1 MFTVSTDTSLSAV
14 GRSTGHA
21 RGQLEEV
28 WVSFSRNKMAVLG
41 MIILFIVVLLAIFA
55 DVLYDYQ
62 LYCVKMNVKN
72 RFLPI
77 FSPGHILGTDAY
89 GRDLAARL
97 IHGARYSLAISFS
110 SVIMSMFLGGA
121 VGAVSG
127 YYGGKLDSVLMRI
140 VDIIMAVPMTMLA
153 IVIAAALGASI
164 TNMVIAL
171 TVSQIPSFARV
182 VRGSVLTVRNM
193 EYVEA
198 AHSIGASDSSII
210 IRDIVPNIL
219 SPVVVQIAIR
229 TAASITNA
237 AALSF
242 LGLGVEAPAPEWGAM
257 LAFGRSYIRDYS
269 YLTYLPGLA
278 MMITILS
285 LNLLGDGLRD
295 AMDPR
300 LR

>member
-1 MFTVSTDTSLSAV
+1 MAIASAKVSSGKPAT
-14 GRSTGHA
+14 HA

-28 WVSFSRNKMAVLG
+28 WVRFRRNKMAVLG
-41 MIILFIVVLLAIFA
+41 MVILAVIVLLAIFA
-55 DVLYDYQ
+55 DVLYDYD
-62 LYCVKMNVKN
+62 LYCVKQNVSD

-77 FSPGHILGTDAY
+77 FSEGHILGTDAY
-89 GRDLAARL
+89 GRDMCARL
-97 IHGARYSLAISFS
+97 IHGARYSLAIAFS
-110 SVIMSMFLGGA
+110 SVILSMLAGGII
-121 VGAVSG
+121 GAISG
-127 YYGGKLDSVLMRI
+127 YYGGALDSILMRI
-140 VDIIMAVPMTMLA
+140 IDIIMAVPMTMLA
-153 IVIAAALGASI
+153 IVIVAALGTSI

-182 VRGSVLTVRNM
+182 VRSSVLTVKDM

-198 AHSIGASDSSII
+198 ARAIGARDYTII
-210 IRDIVPNIL
+210 LRDIVPNIL
-219 SPVVVQIAIR
+219 SPVIVQIAIR
-229 TAASITNA
+229 TAVSITNA

-257 LAFGRSYIRDYS
+257 LSFGRTYIRDYS

>member
-1 MFTVSTDTSLSAV
+1 MAKSFPANKQTV
-14 GRSTGHA
+14 HA
-21 RGQLEEV
+21 RGQLEEI
-28 WVSFSRNKMAVLG
+28 WVRFRRNKMAVLG
-41 MIILFIVVLLAIFA
+41 MIILILVVLLAVFA
-55 DVLYDYQ
+55 DVLYDYDT
-62 LYCVKMNVKN
+62 YCVKMDVAS

-77 FSPGHILGTDAY
+77 FSKGHLLGTDAY
-89 GRDLAARL
+89 GRDLCARL
-97 IHGARYSLAISFS
+97 IHGARYSLSISFS
-110 SVIMSMFLGGA
+110 SVIMSMLLGGI

-127 YYGGKLDSVLMRI
+127 YYGGKLDNILMRI
-140 VDIIMAVPMTMLA
+140 IDIIMAVPMTMLA
-153 IVIAAALGASI
+153 IVIVAALGASVQ
-164 TNMVIAL
+164 NMVIAL
-171 TVSQIPSFARV
+171 TISQIPSFARV
-182 VRGSVLTVRNM
+182 VRGSVLTEKDM

-198 AHSIGASDSSII
+198 AQAIGAKDGSII
-210 IRDIVPNIL
+210 LRDIVPNIL

-242 LGLGVEAPAPEWGAM
+242 LGLGVAAPAPEWGAM
-257 LAFGRSYIRDYS
+257 LSFGRSYIRDYS

-278 MMITILS
+278 MMVTILS

>member
-1 MFTVSTDTSLSAV
+1 MDVSV
-14 GRSTGHA
+14 QKKYKR
-21 RGQLEEV
+21 RGQIAEV
-28 WVSFSRNKMAVLG
+28 YSRFKKNKLAMAG
-41 MIILFIVVLLAIFA
+41 MAILFIVILLAIFSN
-55 DVLYDYQ
+55 VLFDYETW
-62 LYCVKMNVKN
+62 CVKQNIPK
-72 RFLPI
+72 RLILP
-77 FSPGHILGTDAY
+77 FSTVSHPLGTDEL
-89 GRDLAARL
+89 GRDMLARM

-110 SVIMSMFLGGA
+110 SVILSMLAGGII
-121 VGAVSG
+121 GAICG
-127 YYGGKLDSVLMRI
+127 FYGGKLDDIFMRI
-140 VDIIMAVPMTMLA
+140 VDIIMAIPMTMLA
-153 IVIAAALGASI
+153 IIIVAVLGASV

-182 VRGSVLTVRNM
+182 VRSSVLTVRDV

-198 AHSIGASDSSII
+198 ARAIGAKDVTII
-210 IRDIVPNIL
+210 LGDIVPNIL
-219 SPVVVQIAIR
+219 SPVIVQVAIR

-242 LGLGVEAPAPEWGAM
+242 LGLGVSAPAPEWGAM
-257 LAFGRSYIRDYS
+257 ISSGRSYIRNYS

-295 AMDPR
+295 AMDPK

>member
-1 MFTVSTDTSLSAV
+1 MTLADKKATPSM
-14 GRSTGHA
+14 HA
-21 RGQLEEV
+21 RSQLGEI
-28 WVSFSRNKMAVLG
+28 WVRFRKNKMAVLG
-41 MIILFIVVLLAIFA
+41 MAILVIIVLLAVFA
-55 DVLYDYQ
+55 DVLYDYKQ
-62 LYCVKMNVKN
+62 YCVDMNVQD

-89 GRDLAARL
+89 GRDLCARL

-110 SVIMSMFLGGA
+110 SVIMSMLIGGV
-121 VGAVSG
+121 VGAISG
-127 YYGGKLDSVLMRI
+127 YYGGKLDSIMMRV

-153 IVIAAALGASI
+153 IVIVAALGASV

-182 VRGSVLTVRNM
+182 VRGSVLTVKDM

-198 AHSIGASDSSII
+198 ARSIGAKDFSII
-210 IRDIVPNIL
+210 LGDIVPNIL

-242 LGLGVEAPAPEWGAM
+242 LGLGVAAPAPEWGAM
-257 LAFGRSYIRDYS
+257 LSFGRAYIRDYS
-269 YLTYLPGLA
+269 YLTWLPGLA
-278 MMITILS
+278 MMVTILS

-300 LR
+300 LK

>member
-1 MFTVSTDTSLSAV
+1 MAVVSAKASNGHSQ
-14 GRSTGHA
+14 SHA

-28 WVSFSRNKMAVLG
+28 WVRFRKNKMAVVG
-41 MIILFIVVLLAIFA
+41 IVILTVIVLLAIFA
-55 DVLYDYQ
+55 DVLYDYE
-62 LYCVKMNVKN
+62 LYCVKQNIGE
-72 RFLPI
+72 RFLPM
-77 FSPGHILGTDAY
+77 FSEGHLLGTDAY
-89 GRDLAARL
+89 GRDLCARL

-110 SVIMSMFLGGA
+110 SVIFSMLLGGFI
-121 VGAVSG
+121 GAISG
-127 YYGGKLDSVLMRI
+127 YYGGKLDNILMRAI
-140 VDIIMAVPMTMLA
+140 DIIMAVPMTMLA
-153 IVIAAALGASI
+153 IVIVAALGTSI
-164 TNMVIAL
+164 PNMVIAL

-182 VRGSVLTVRNM
+182 VRSSVLTVKDM

-198 AHSIGASDSSII
+198 ARAIGAWDISII
-210 IRDIVPNIL
+210 LGDIVPNIL
-219 SPVVVQIAIR
+219 SPVIVQVAIR

-242 LGLGVEAPAPEWGAM
+242 LGLGVEAPAPEWGTM
-257 LAFGRSYIRDYS
+257 LSFGRAYIRDYS
-269 YLTYLPGLA
+269 YLTFLPGLA

>member
-1 MFTVSTDTSLSAV
+1 MTKK
-14 GRSTGHA
+14 TGAGEYHA
-21 RGQLEEV
+21 RGQMEEI
-28 WVSFSRNKMAVLG
+28 WFHFKKNKMAVAG
-41 MIILFIVVLLAIFA
+41 MIILIIVILLAVCA
-55 DVLYDYQ
+55 PLLYDYQ
-62 LYCVKMNVKN
+62 EYCVAMHIKD
-72 RFLPI
+72 RFLPV

-89 GRDLAARL
+89 GRDMAARI
-97 IHGARYSLAISFS
+97 IHGARYSLAISLS
-110 SVIMSMFLGGA
+110 SVIMSMILGGI
-121 VGAVSG
+121 VGAVAG
-127 YYGGKLDSVLMRI
+127 YYGGTLDDVLMRI
-140 VDIIMAVPMTMLA
+140 VDILMAIPMTMLA
-153 IVIAAALGASI
+153 IVIVAALGASI
-164 TNMVIAL
+164 QNMVIAL
-171 TVSQIPSFARV
+171 TISQIPSFARV
-182 VRGSVLTVRNM
+182 VRSSVLTVKDM

-198 AHSIGASDSSII
+198 ARSIGATDFSII
-210 IRDIVPNIL
+210 VKDILPNIL
-219 SPVVVQIAIR
+219 SPVIVQVAIR

-257 LAFGRSYIRDYS
+257 LSFGRAYIRDYS

>member
-1 MFTVSTDTSLSAV
+1 M
-14 GRSTGHA
+14 HA
-21 RGQLEEV
+21 RGQVEEI
-28 WVSFSRNKMAVLG
+28 WVRFRRNKMAVMG
-41 MIILFIVVLLAIFA
+41 MIILIIVVLLAIFA
-55 DVLYDYQ
+55 DALYDYDT
-62 LYCVKMNVKN
+62 YCVKMNVAD

-77 FSPGHILGTDAY
+77 LSKGHILGTDAY
-89 GRDLAARL
+89 GRDLCARL

-110 SVIMSMFLGGA
+110 SVVMSMLLGG
-121 VGAVSG
+121 VIGSVSG
-127 YYGGKLDSVLMRI
+127 YYGGRLDDILMRI
-140 VDIIMAVPMTMLA
+140 IDIIMAVPMTMLA
-153 IVIAAALGASI
+153 IVIVAALGASVQ
-164 TNMVIAL
+164 NMVIAL
-171 TVSQIPSFARV
+171 TISQIPSFARV
-182 VRGSVLTVRNM
+182 VRGSVLTEKDT

-198 AHSIGASDSSII
+198 VRAIGARDAVII

-242 LGLGVEAPAPEWGAM
+242 LGLGVAAPAPEWGAM
-257 LAFGRSYIRDYS
+257 LSFGRSYIRDYS

>member
-1 MFTVSTDTSLSAV
+1 MIFMSTSAGAPAA
-14 GRSTGHA
+14 GRSTPHA
-21 RGQLEEV
+21 RGQLEEI
-28 WVSFSRNKMAVLG
+28 WVRFCRNKMAVLG
-41 MIILFIVVLLAIFA
+41 MVILVAVVLTALFA
-55 DVLYDYQ
+55 DLLYDYD

-89 GRDLAARL
+89 GRDLCARL
-97 IHGARYSLAISFS
+97 IHGARYSLSISFS

-121 VGAVSG
+121 LGAVSG
-127 YYGGKLDSVLMRI
+127 YYGGKLDSVIMRT

-153 IVIAAALGASI
+153 IVIVAALGASI
-164 TNMVIAL
+164 SNMVIAL
-171 TVSQIPSFARV
+171 TISQIPSFARV
-182 VRGSVLTVRNM
+182 VRGSVLTVKDM

-198 AHSIGASDSSII
+198 AHSIGASDFSII
-210 IRDIVPNIL
+210 TRDIVPNIL

-257 LAFGRSYIRDYS
+257 LSFGRAYIRNYS

>member
-1 MFTVSTDTSLSAV
+1 MAIASAKVSSGKPAT
-14 GRSTGHA
+14 HA

-28 WVSFSRNKMAVLG
+28 WVRFRRNKMAVLG
-41 MIILFIVVLLAIFA
+41 MVILAVIVLLAIFA
-55 DVLYDYQ
+55 DVLYDYD
-62 LYCVKMNVKN
+62 LYCAKQNISD

-77 FSPGHILGTDAY
+77 FSEGHILGTDAY
-89 GRDLAARL
+89 GRDMCARL
-97 IHGARYSLAISFS
+97 IHGARYSLAIAFS
-110 SVIMSMFLGGA
+110 SVILSMLAGGII
-121 VGAVSG
+121 GAISG
-127 YYGGKLDSVLMRI
+127 YYGGALDSILMRI
-140 VDIIMAVPMTMLA
+140 IDIIMAVPMTMLA
-153 IVIAAALGASI
+153 IVIVAALG
-164 TNMVIAL
+164 TRIAL

-182 VRGSVLTVRNM
+182 VRSSVLTVKDM

-198 AHSIGASDSSII
+198 ARAIGARDYTII
-210 IRDIVPNIL
+210 LRDIVPNIL
-219 SPVVVQIAIR
+219 SPVIVQIAIR
-229 TAASITNA
+229 TAVSITNA

-257 LAFGRSYIRDYS
+257 LSFGRTYIRDYS

>member
-1 MFTVSTDTSLSAV
+1 MFAKKKKTM
-14 GRSTGHA
+14 HA

-28 WVSFSRNKMAVLG
+28 WVRFCRNKMAVVG
-41 MIILFIVVLLAIFA
+41 MVILIIVVLLAIFA
-55 DVLYDYQ
+55 DVLYDYDT
-62 LYCVKMNVKN
+62 YCVKMDVIN

-77 FSPGHILGTDAY
+77 GSEGHILGTDAY
-89 GRDLAARL
+89 GRDMCARL

-110 SVIMSMFLGGA
+110 SVIMSMLCGG
-121 VGAVSG
+121 VIGAVSG
-127 YYGGKLDSVLMRI
+127 YYGGKLDNVLMRI
-140 VDIIMAVPMTMLA
+140 IDIIMAVPMTMLA
-153 IVIAAALGASI
+153 IVIVAALGANVQ
-164 TNMVIAL
+164 NMVIAL

-182 VRGSVLTVRNM
+182 VRGSVLTVKDM

-198 AHSIGASDSSII
+198 ARAIGARDMTII
-210 IRDIVPNIL
+210 IRDIIPNIL
-219 SPVVVQIAIR
+219 SPVIVQIAIR
-229 TAASITNA
+229 TAVSITNA

-242 LGLGVEAPAPEWGAM
+242 LGLGVAAPAPEWGAM

-269 YLTYLPGLA
+269 YITYLPGLA

>member
-1 MFTVSTDTSLSAV
+1 MFTVSTDSSLSAV
-14 GRSTGHA
+14 GISPGHA
-21 RGQLEEV
+21 RGQLEEI
-28 WVSFSRNKMAVLG
+28 WVSFCRNKMAVLG
-41 MIILFIVVLLAIFA
+41 MIILIIVILLAIFA
-55 DVLYDYQ
+55 DMLYDYQ

-153 IVIAAALGASI
+153 IVIVAALGASI

>member
-1 MFTVSTDTSLSAV
+1 MTSNSGQTV
-14 GRSTGHA
+14 RA
-21 RGQLEEV
+21 RGQFEEI
-28 WVSFSRNKMAVLG
+28 WVRFRRNKMAVVG
-41 MIILFIVVLLAIFA
+41 MVILIVIVLLAVFA
-55 DVLYDYQ
+55 DVLYDYET
-62 LYCVKMNVKN
+62 YCVKMNIPE
-72 RFLPI
+72 RGLPI
-77 FSPGHILGTDAY
+77 GTPGHILGTDTY
-89 GRDLAARL
+89 GRDMCARL

-110 SVIMSMFLGGA
+110 SVIMSMLLGG
-121 VGAVSG
+121 VIGAISG
-127 YYGGKLDSVLMRI
+127 YYGGRLDDMLMRI
-140 VDIIMAVPMTMLA
+140 IDIIMAVPMTMLA
-153 IVIAAALGASI
+153 IVIVAALGPSVQ
-164 TNMVIAL
+164 NMVIAL
-171 TVSQIPSFARV
+171 TISQIPSFARV
-182 VRGSVLTVRNM
+182 VRSSVLTVKDA

-198 AHSIGASDSSII
+198 ARAIGARDATII
-210 IRDIVPNIL
+210 LRDIVPNIL

-242 LGLGVEAPAPEWGAM
+242 LGLGVAAPAPEWGAM
-257 LAFGRSYIRDYS
+257 ISFGRAYIRDYS